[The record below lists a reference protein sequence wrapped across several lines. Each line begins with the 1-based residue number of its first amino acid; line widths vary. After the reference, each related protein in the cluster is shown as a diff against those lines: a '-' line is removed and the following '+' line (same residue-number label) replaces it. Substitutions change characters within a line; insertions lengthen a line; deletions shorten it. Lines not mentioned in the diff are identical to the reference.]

1 MTQVFRMCPRRIDGG
16 DTFIRR
22 SSPILQLGATSMPQR
37 SPKLMHGADDAR
49 GFPAAVMRFLLFA
62 SLACAQAIPDL
73 ETLLKEVQANQHKMD
88 EIRENYTFH
97 RAMTEEDLDDK
108 GAVVKTTTTER
119 EFFFV
124 NGRGIGRLVKKNGVP
139 LNPQE
144 EKKEDARVKNIVE
157 TAMKMAPKARR
168 GRGPAGLIGQ
178 ILPMVKISNP
188 RRITFHGRSTLAF
201 DFVGDPH
208 ANGKGTEENAAKKMA
223 GSIWFDEA
231 DHQVARLEVHF
242 YENFRIGGGLLA
254 SVQKGSTI
262 EVEQAPIGDGL
273 WMQTSH
279 DQHVNARIV
288 VKNFRQNVHTRNT
301 DFKKF
306 NVDVLQQISPPG
318 K

>member
-1 MTQVFRMCPRRIDGG
+1 MKLSRLTV
-16 DTFIRR
+16 
-22 SSPILQLGATSMPQR
+22 LAT
-37 SPKLMHGADDAR
+37 A
-49 GFPAAVMRFLLFA
+49 
-62 SLACAQAIPDL
+62 LACAQAIPDL
-73 ETLLKEVQANQHKMD
+73 ETLLKDVQANQHKMD

-97 RAMTEEDLDDK
+97 RIITEEDLDEK

-119 EFFFV
+119 EVFFV

-157 TAMKMAPKARR
+157 TAMKTAPQARR

-188 RRITFHGRSTLAF
+188 RRVSFHGRSTLAF
-201 DFVGDPH
+201 DFTGDPH
-208 ANGKGTEENAAKKMA
+208 AKGKGTEENAAKKMA
-223 GSIWFDEA
+223 GAIWFDEA
-231 DHQVARLEVHF
+231 DHQVARVEVHF
-242 YENFRIGGGLLA
+242 YENFRVGGGLLV

-273 WMQTSH
+273 WMQTSN

-288 VKNFRQNVHTRNT
+288 VKSFRQNVHTKNT

-306 NVDVLQQISPPG
+306 NVEVLQQISPPG

>member
-1 MTQVFRMCPRRIDGG
+1 MAFLTHVSR
-16 DTFIRR
+16 
-22 SSPILQLGATSMPQR
+22 
-37 SPKLMHGADDAR
+37 K
-49 GFPAAVMRFLLFA
+49 FPAAAAGSARFLQLFSWHLACIAGIVRFFLFA

-73 ETLLKEVQANQHKMD
+73 ETLLKQVQANQHKMD
-88 EIRENYTFH
+88 DIRENYTFH
-97 RAMTEEDLDDK
+97 RLITEEDLDEK

-124 NGRGIGRLVKKNGVP
+124 NGRGIGRLVKKNGVA

-144 EKKEDARVKNIVE
+144 EKKEDARVKSVVE
-157 TAMKMAPKARR
+157 IAMKSAPKARR
-168 GRGPAGLIGQ
+168 GRGPAGLIGE

-188 RRITFHGRSTLAF
+188 RRISFHGRSTLAF

-208 ANGKGTEENAAKKMA
+208 AKAKGTEENAAKKMA
-223 GSIWFDEA
+223 GAIWFDEA
-231 DHQVARLEVHF
+231 DRQVARLEVHF
-242 YENFRIGGGLLA
+242 YENFRIGGGFLA

-273 WMQTSH
+273 WMQTSN

-288 VKNFRQNVHTRNT
+288 VKNFRQNVHSKNT

>member
-1 MTQVFRMCPRRIDGG
+1 
-16 DTFIRR
+16 
-22 SSPILQLGATSMPQR
+22 
-37 SPKLMHGADDAR
+37 
-49 GFPAAVMRFLLFA
+49 MRFLLFA

-73 ETLLKEVQANQHKMD
+73 ETLLKDVQANQHKMD

-97 RAMTEEDLDDK
+97 RTMTEEDLDEK
-108 GAVVKTTTTER
+108 GTVVKTTITER

-139 LNPQE
+139 LNAQE

-157 TAMKMAPKARR
+157 MAMKTPPKARR

-188 RRITFHGRSTLAF
+188 RRISFHGRSTLAF
-201 DFVGDPH
+201 DFIGDPH
-208 ANGKGTEENAAKKMA
+208 AKGKDTEENAAKKMA

-231 DHQVARLEVHF
+231 DRQVARLEVHF

-254 SVQKGSTI
+254 SIQKGSTI

-273 WMQTSH
+273 WMQTSN

-288 VKNFRQNVHTRNT
+288 VKSFRQNVHTKNT

-306 NVDVLQQISPPG
+306 NVDVLQQISPPS
-318 K
+318 KNP